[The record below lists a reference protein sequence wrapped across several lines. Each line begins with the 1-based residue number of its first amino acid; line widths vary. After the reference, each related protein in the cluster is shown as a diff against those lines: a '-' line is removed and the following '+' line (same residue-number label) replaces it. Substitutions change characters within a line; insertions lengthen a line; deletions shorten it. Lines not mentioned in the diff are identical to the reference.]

1 MKKLSLILTA
11 LLLMSCK
18 TEKQPFSFSVENK
31 TRIAAEAAGTKAQIT
46 AETVEKVP
54 FSVPGQVG
62 FSSVKVH
69 RFPSS
74 GKVKSVKVKAGDLV
88 EPGDTLA
95 LLRDESLESQ
105 LVLQRILMVS
115 KRNEM
120 NRIIDLYKKSART
133 AVQKEDAE
141 VQYRLE
147 KAKFNQLHARK
158 NNLLILADKAGYVSD
173 VMASDDQ
180 AVSANDTLL
189 ISESH
194 TLSMTFDV
202 HPLWRNIL
210 VGTDVKLS
218 ALFPGDTVLTV
229 TPDYQYTHSGSQIR
243 GEYQLSDKNLL
254 GLSCIVS
261 ASLPVENTIYIIG
274 YEADTEVVHGELIE
288 VKTETGKTAYGAV
301 LQKTSEGFYLKGDFE
316 GFKQKENVKG
326 IFPASI

>member
-11 LLLMSCK
+11 LLLMSCR

-147 KAKFNQLHARK
+147 KAKFNQLYARK
-158 NNLLILADKAGYVSD
+158 NSLLILADKAGYVSD
-173 VMASDDQ
+173 VMASGFSKENIIAGLCEALVRNYLNNIAKGKKLEEPILFQ
-180 AVSANDTLL
+180 GGVAFNKGIIAAFEKELGKKLVIPENFNVMGAIGSAILAKEL
-189 ISESH
+189 QESESYE
-194 TLSMTFDV
+194 TRFKGFS
-202 HPLWRNIL
+202 
-210 VGTDVKLS
+210 
-218 ALFPGDTVLTV
+218 
-229 TPDYQYTHSGSQIR
+229 
-243 GEYQLSDKNLL
+243 LSDQGITLKLKECNDCSN
-254 GLSCIVS
+254 SCEMTV
-261 ASLPVENTIYIIG
+261 AVG
-274 YEADTEVVHGELIE
+274 D
-288 VKTETGKTAYGAV
+288 GK
-301 LQKTSEGFYLKGDFE
+301 QISIWGDRC
-316 GFKQKENVKG
+316 GKWQ
-326 IFPASI
+326 A